1 MPTHGG
7 LVTATGKLT
16 AEDFR
21 AENRSIFGALP
32 AAVREWAGSPAGL
45 VDALDRSNADLLQYV
60 KPGFVKAVD
69 AAKDAD
75 RMPPALPSGAK
86 AQIGG

>member
-1 MPTHGG
+1 
-7 LVTATGKLT
+7 VS
-16 AEDFR
+16 FF
-21 AENRSIFGALP
+21 ENCFT
-32 AAVREWAGSPAGL
+32 
-45 VDALDRSNADLLQYV
+45 DTQQYV

-75 RMPPALPSGAK
+75 RMPPALPGGAA

>member
-1 MPTHGG
+1 MPCLPLCGNG
-7 LVTATGKLT
+7 LAP
-16 AEDFR
+16 R
-21 AENRSIFGALP
+21 R
-32 AAVREWAGSPAGL
+32 L

-75 RMPPALPSGAK
+75 RMPPALPGGAK

>member
-1 MPTHGG
+1 M
-7 LVTATGKLT
+7 
-16 AEDFR
+16 
-21 AENRSIFGALP
+21 
-32 AAVREWAGSPAGL
+32 
-45 VDALDRSNADLLQYV
+45 DALDRSNADLLQYV